1 MRKILVVNLTRFGD
15 LLQTSPTIV
24 GLRENHPDAELVALV
39 ERNFA
44 DVARGLPAVDRV
56 WELDLDRLGRM
67 LIGETGDGLRAAYRL
82 VDDTVKALRDERFDL
97 ALNYS
102 SSKMSAVLLR
112 LIGAPDTRGWTMSAD
127 GHRLIAHPWS
137 RLFAASCLHR
147 RQAPFNLVDYYKRVA
162 GVAAGPERLFFEVP
176 ADARRW
182 AADFLA
188 GAGAPPGAPLVAF
201 QLGASRPVR
210 RWPAAHFVALARA
223 LHAAIGAR
231 FLLCGGGG
239 DRPVANEIAA
249 ALGSLAIDACGRS
262 SIAGLGALLERA
274 DVLVTGDTGPMHMAV
289 AVGTPVVALFFG
301 PALPFDTGPYAADH
315 VCLHAEVACA
325 PCDHNVT
332 CLEPFCRDTL
342 APAAVAEAV
351 LARRAGDWQALAAA
365 AARWPAIAWY
375 RTGFDAEGL
384 ADVSL
389 LGARPPGRAE
399 GLRRAYRALWKAVL
413 EGTAPRPASAA
424 LPRDAAVL
432 REVARLAAEGAGRA
446 LGVEALAADA
456 GDLEALE
463 VAARRLEELDARLF
477 RLGAMHEAAALLV
490 QVFRFETENLEGEDV
505 GALARATRV
514 VHEELAA
521 RARLLAEMLEPAGA
535 VRPAMSQGGDHAS
548 VG

>member
-24 GLRENHPDAELVALV
+24 GLREQHPGAEIVVLV

-44 DVARGLPAVDRV
+44 DVARGLPGVDRV
-56 WELDLDRLGRM
+56 WELDLDGLGR
-67 LIGETGDGLRAAYRL
+67 LLLGQTGDGLREAYRL
-82 VDDTVKALRDERFDL
+82 VDDTVRALRAERFDL

-102 SSKMSAVLLR
+102 SSKMSAVLLK
-112 LIGAPDTRGWTMSAD
+112 LVGAPDTRGWTMSAD
-127 GHRLIAHPWS
+127 GHRLISHAWS
-137 RLFAASCLHR
+137 RLFAASCLTR
-147 RQAPFNLVDYYKRVA
+147 RQATFNLVDYYKRVA
-162 GVAAGPERLFFEVP
+162 GVAAGPRQLFFDVP
-176 ADARRW
+176 PDARRW
-182 AADFLA
+182 AAEFLGEA
-188 GAGAPPGAPLVAF
+188 DGTPLIAF
-201 QLGASRPVR
+201 QLGASRDVR
-210 RWPAAHFVALARA
+210 RWPAAHFTDVART

-231 FLLCGGGG
+231 FILCGGNG
-239 DRPVANEIAA
+239 DRRVAEEIAG
-249 ALGSLAIDACGRS
+249 ALGPLAIDACGRS

-351 LARRAGDWQALAAA
+351 LARRARDWQALAAA

-413 EGTAPRPASAA
+413 EGTAPRPASAL

-456 GDLEALE
+456 CDLEALE